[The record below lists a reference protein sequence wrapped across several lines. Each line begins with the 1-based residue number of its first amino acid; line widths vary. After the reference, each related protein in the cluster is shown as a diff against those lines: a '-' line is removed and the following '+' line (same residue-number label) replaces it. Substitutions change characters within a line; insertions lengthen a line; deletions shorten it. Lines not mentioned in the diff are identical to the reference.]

1 MFINMKR
8 PDLKNELHKYLVAN
22 KGWHKKID
30 LYFVADR
37 LGFSPES
44 AGRKA
49 RLLVEEGKIK
59 VDYYKGKYARNLA
72 RYTADEIPVESKIQ
86 VVLVDGIWK
95 AIMK

>member
-1 MFINMKR
+1 MRR

-22 KGWHKKID
+22 PGWHKKID
-30 LYFVADR
+30 LYIVADR

-59 VDYYKGKYARNLA
+59 VEYYRGKFARKLA
-72 RYTADEIPVESKIQ
+72 KYTADEIPVESKIQ
-86 VVLVDGIWK
+86 VIIDEHGEYK
-95 AIMK
+95 AIMI

>member
-1 MFINMKR
+1 MKR
-8 PDLKNELHKYLVAN
+8 PDLKNELHKYLLAN

-30 LYFVADR
+30 LYVVADR

-59 VDYYKGKYARNLA
+59 VEYYRGRWARKLA
-72 RYTADEIPVESKIQ
+72 KYTADDIPDTTNPRIQ
-86 VVLVDGIWK
+86 VVEINGERRAVMI
-95 AIMK
+95 